1 MAKIL
6 CSKSGIQFQCEHF
19 PISFTQ
25 NECSHPIFS
34 ASLKQL
40 WKYYPKWQAGE
51 LNSIDSYLLF
61 LSLLNS
67 TDLVE
72 FRTSAIRH
80 THTDSI
86 VSANMESLYRTLG
99 HIAAIR
105 NPRFILPR
113 FVISAETRTLG
124 NVKHW
129 LEIWED
135 QYTEFASGMKQQE
148 LRSQIQRRE
157 IALERLIK
165 NPAIKPE
172 KYSHLLANW
181 ASIAGEFPTGKTTLP
196 NGSIVTISEYWQ
208 DIIQRCYRSIDIIQI
223 ERKDLVELIEH
234 CEEYIELGTIFS
246 YQLFTTLREGLQTID
261 GFFSIGTQTV
271 FAIVGDGDSVEE
283 SNLQILINSAPTEA
297 PKRTEYP
304 TEFAFLKAKMK
315 WNLASSQ
322 AAASSSQSTQYQT
335 ASSVDI

>member
-25 NECSHPIFS
+25 NEVHHPIFS

-51 LNSIDSYLLF
+51 LNPIDSYLLF

-80 THTDSI
+80 EKTDSI
-86 VSANMESLYRTLG
+86 IAANMESLYRTLG
-99 HIAAIR
+99 HVASIR

-113 FVISAETRTLG
+113 FVISSDTRKLG

-129 LEIWED
+129 LEIWSD
-135 QYTEFASGMKQQE
+135 QYEDFISGMKQQE
-148 LRSQIQRRE
+148 IKSKLQQRE
-157 IALERLIK
+157 AALERLIK

-172 KYSHLLANW
+172 KYAHLLANW
-181 ASIAGEFPTGKTTLP
+181 ASIAGEFPLSETTLP
-196 NGSIVTISEYWQ
+196 DGTKTTISAYWQ
-208 DIIQRCYRSIDIIQI
+208 SLIMKCYNATDIIQI
-223 ERKDLVELIEH
+223 ERKDLIELTEH
-234 CEEYIELGTIFS
+234 CEEWIELGSIFS
-246 YQLFTTLREGLQTID
+246 YNLFNTLREGLDTID
-261 GFFSIGTQTV
+261 GFFSVGSQTT
-271 FAIVGDGDSVEE
+271 FAIIGEGDSVES
-283 SNLQILINSAPTEA
+283 SNLQLLINSAPVST

-315 WNLASSQ
+315 WNLAISQ
-322 AAASSSQSTQYQT
+322 AASSQNNESN
-335 ASSVDI
+335 SNSVNI

>member
-6 CSKSGIQFQCEHF
+6 CAKSGIQFQCEHF

-25 NECSHPIFS
+25 NEVHHPIFS

-61 LSLLNS
+61 LALLNS
-67 TDLVE
+67 TDLIE
-72 FRTSAIRH
+72 FRCAAIRH
-80 THTDSI
+80 NHTDSI
-86 VSANMESLYRTLG
+86 VSSNMESLYRTLG

-105 NPRFILPR
+105 NPRFVLPR
-113 FVISAETRTLG
+113 FVISHDTRTLA

-129 LEIWED
+129 LELWED
-135 QYTEFASGMKQQE
+135 NYQDFMSGMKRQE
-148 LRSQIQRRE
+148 LKSRLQKRE
-157 IALERLIK
+157 SALERLIK

-181 ASIAGEFPTGKTTLP
+181 ASIAAEFPVSETTLP
-196 NGSIVTISEYWQ
+196 NGTKTTISEYWQ
-208 DIIQRCYRSIDIIQI
+208 SIIMKCYNSVDIIQI

-234 CEEYIELGTIFS
+234 CEEWIELGSIFS
-246 YQLFTTLREGLQTID
+246 YQLFTTLREGLDTID
-261 GFFSIGTQTV
+261 GFFNIGNQTT
-271 FAIVGDGDSVEE
+271 FAIIGDGDSVES
-283 SNLQILINSAPTEA
+283 SNLQLLINSAPTTA

-304 TEFAFLKAKMK
+304 TDFAFLKAKMK
-315 WNLASSQ
+315 WNLAN
-322 AAASSSQSTQYQT
+322 ANANANTSTQPT
-335 ASSVDI
+335 GE